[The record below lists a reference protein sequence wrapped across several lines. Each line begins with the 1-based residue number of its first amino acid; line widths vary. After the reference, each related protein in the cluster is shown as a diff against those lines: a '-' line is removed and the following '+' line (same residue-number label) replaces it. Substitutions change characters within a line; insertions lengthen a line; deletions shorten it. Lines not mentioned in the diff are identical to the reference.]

1 MCLTKQLKQKIYLI
15 HFFSFIKGYQINKE
29 DRKTFQDCQMC
40 TENVCSFRSCHCL
53 LNSSIF
59 CQNISDTSQRQVTV
73 NISMSKECL
82 TASTVMT
89 NFPTSEEPFASTSTI
104 TYSNTDQSSSINTTQ
119 QLSSNVVLLC

>member
-15 HFFSFIKGYQINKE
+15 HLFSFIKGYQISKE

-40 TENVCSFRSCHCL
+40 TENGCSFRSCHYL

-104 TYSNTDQSSSINTTQ
+104 TYSDTDQSSS
-119 QLSSNVVLLC
+119 SNLFCYVNWETVVIF